1 MNLDAIGLAGEF
13 LREQPFTLA
22 FLLIVLEIPRYTFSI
37 VVLALAQ
44 LRGSNTSPSA
54 TYSVSAV
61 VPAFNGAEVLDHTIR
76 SIFADGIEDVIVIN
90 DGSTDNTPQR
100 LAELQSLYPRLRVLH
115 HQERTGKSAAIN
127 HGAQYATGDLLLVVD
142 ADTTVRP
149 GATARLASAFT
160 DEAVGA
166 ASGNILVANK
176 GHNLLTAIQSIEY
189 LLSVSLGRG
198 FLEHLGAVSCC
209 SGAFSMFRRSV
220 FQLIGGMNVGP
231 GEDLEITL
239 RLRQSGYRVRFVG
252 DAIVETNVPE
262 KLRRLF
268 RQRCRWDRDAVSIR
282 VFMYHQMSLRFRGE
296 GLSDTLQRMDFI
308 LLELLPTLV
317 FPFYLAHLA
326 ITRSADFWSLLA
338 GFYVALFWIYLAN
351 ISLAFIAARRTPTL
365 LELMVFPL
373 VPLYQGMIMKL
384 VRFYAYTDEIIF
396 ARSHNDPF
404 VPDRIRTALYHGR

>member
-1 MNLDAIGLAGEF
+1 MNFDAFGLAGEF
-13 LREQPFTLA
+13 VREQPLTLA

-37 VVLALAQ
+37 IVLALAQ
-44 LRGSNTSPSA
+44 LRGSSTAPTA
-54 TYSVSAV
+54 AFSVSAI
-61 VPAFNGAEVLDHTIR
+61 VPAYNGAGVLDHTIR
-76 SIFADGIEDVIVIN
+76 SIFADGIEDVIVVN

-100 LAELQSLYPRLRVLH
+100 LAELQNIYPRLRVLH
-115 HQERTGKSAAIN
+115 HQQRTGKSAAIN
-127 HGAQYATGDLLLVVD
+127 HGARYASGELLLVVD
-142 ADTTVRP
+142 ADTTLQR
-149 GATARLASAFT
+149 GATARLASAFA
-160 DEAVGA
+160 DKAVGA

-176 GHNLLTAIQSIEY
+176 RYNLLTAIQSIEY

-209 SGAFSMFRRSV
+209 SGAFSMFRSSV
-220 FQLIGGMNVGP
+220 FHLIGGMNVGP

-239 RLRQSGYRVRFVG
+239 RLRQAGYRVCFVG
-252 DAIVETNVPE
+252 DAIIETNVPE
-262 KLRRLF
+262 TPRRLF

-296 GLSDTLQRMDFI
+296 GLSDTLQRMDFV

-326 ITRSADFWSLLA
+326 VTRSADFWSLLA

-351 ISLAFIAARRTPTL
+351 ISLAFIAARRAPTL
-365 LELMVFPL
+365 LELTVFPL
-373 VPLYQGMIMKL
+373 VPLYQGVIMKL

-404 VPDRIRTALYHGR
+404 VPDRIRAALYRGR